1 MKYRLVKI
9 IANVAVMALVF
20 PMSLSA
26 QTEEN
31 PELQKTIQ
39 VYSEYK
45 PQISDASRIS
55 VNPKVYDTLDIQM
68 NLKYSV
74 TTTPLNT
81 DYHIIPL
88 KAVSVTGDKL
98 SELYRGEAVVGL
110 GNYWTGFLAVRYMT
124 ERSRLKQSGIELY
137 HFGSAG
143 KIKVNGNKVPA
154 GYTTDYVSAYWK
166 RFYEDCMAYASIK
179 PQFNSVLR
187 YGYGIPDTDPSGTT
201 VVRATKK
208 EQRRYRFGLSANAG
222 ICSIDADEDALRYKA
237 EFDYG
242 LTYAGNPTNVE
253 NLIGVTGGVNRKVG
267 KIKLGLDADFQVSAL
282 NFEPKDIDSSLTKV
296 QGVLQ
301 AMPYIQVG
309 ANSWNLQAG
318 IKASPVIGG
327 VSTFKVLPDVA
338 FTYALPKLKMIPYF
352 KFGGN
357 VDLVSMNE
365 MFEENP
371 YVADSVMIHPTINKL
386 GFEIGLNGR
395 VKKLI
400 TYNTSF
406 SVKAYEDMYFW
417 DAQYLRK
424 PYTMTTCNV
433 EYDDA
438 TVMDFHGDFGLLFRK
453 VNFAANFDYYLWQ
466 LQTIKEAWY
475 KPIIDFTLASR
486 FYIVNPNS
494 NKNKLSVEPRLYY
507 RLFTP
512 ESHGDYGTIF
522 NVDLGFEATY
532 FYNSI
537 FQIFLDV
544 NNILGM
550 NTDKYVDYPLQGFN
564 FLIGASFS
572 FGGHKE

>member
-110 GNYWTGFLAVRYMT
+110 GNYWTGLLAVRYMT

-143 KIKVNGNKVPA
+143 KIKVNGSKVPA

-166 RFYEDCMAYASIK
+166 RFYEDCMIYASVK

-208 EQRRYRFGLSANAG
+208 EQRRYRIGLSANAG
-222 ICSIDADEDALRYKA
+222 VRSIDADEDAFRYNA
-237 EFDYG
+237 DAQYD
-242 LTYAGNPTNVE
+242 LTYAGNPTNLE
-253 NLIGVTGGVNRKVG
+253 NLLGVTGSVDRKLG
-267 KIKLGLDADFQVSAL
+267 KIALGLDADFQLSAL
-282 NFEPKDIDSSLTKV
+282 NFEPKDIDSSLSNV
-296 QGVLQ
+296 QSVLQ
-301 AMPYIQVG
+301 ATPFIQVG
-309 ANSWNLQAG
+309 ANNWKLRAG
-318 IKASPVIGG
+318 IKASPVMGG
-327 VSTFKVLPDVA
+327 ISTFKILPNVA
-338 FTYALPKLKMIPYF
+338 FQYAIPNLQMVPYF
-352 KFGGN
+352 NFGGN

-371 YVADSVMIHPTINKL
+371 YVADSVMIRPTINKL

-417 DAQYLRK
+417 KGEYKRLGK
-424 PYTMTTCNV
+424 NMTTFGV
-433 EYDDA
+433 VYDDA
-438 TVMDFHGDFGLLFRK
+438 TVMNFHGDFGLLFRK
-453 VNFAANFDYYLWQ
+453 VNFMANFDYYLWQ
-466 LQTIKEAWY
+466 LQNEKEAWY
-475 KPIIDFTLASR
+475 KPIVDVSLASR
-486 FYIVNPNS
+486 FYILNPNT
-494 NKNKLSVEPRLYY
+494 NKNKLAVEPNLSYK
-507 RLFTP
+507 LFTS
-512 ESHGDYGTIF
+512 EGHGDYGNID
-522 NVDLGFEATY
+522 NLDLGLKATY

-544 NNILGM
+544 NYLLWGDERYI
-550 NTDKYVDYPLQGFN
+550 DYQLQRFN

>member
-110 GNYWTGFLAVRYMT
+110 GNYLTGLLAVRYMT

-143 KIKVNGNKVPA
+143 KIKLYGEKVPA
-154 GYTTDYVSAYWK
+154 GYTTDYISAYWK
-166 RFYEDCMAYASIK
+166 RFYEDCMIYASVK

-282 NFEPKDIDSSLTKV
+282 NFEPKDVDSSLTKV
-296 QGVLQ
+296 QSVLQ
-301 AMPYIQVG
+301 ATPFIQVG
-309 ANSWNLQAG
+309 ANNWKLRAG
-318 IKASPVIGG
+318 IKASPVMGG
-327 VSTFKVLPDVA
+327 ISTFKILPNVA
-338 FTYALPKLKMIPYF
+338 FQYAIPNLQMVPYF
-352 KFGGN
+352 NFGGN

-371 YVADSVMIHPTINKL
+371 YVADSVMIRPTINKL

-417 DAQYLRK
+417 DAQHLRK
-424 PYTMTTCNV
+424 PYTMTTFKV

-475 KPIIDFTLASR
+475 KPIVDFTLASR

-494 NKNKLSVEPRLYY
+494 NKNKLSVEPRLFY
-507 RLFTP
+507 RLFTS
-512 ESHGDYGTIF
+512 EGHGDYGNLF

>member
-9 IANVAVMALVF
+9 IANVAVMAFVF

-110 GNYWTGFLAVRYMT
+110 GNYWTGLLAVRYMT

-166 RFYEDCMAYASIK
+166 RFYEDCMVYASIK

-187 YGYGIPDTDPSGTT
+187 YGWTT
-201 VVRATKK
+201 EAGYAKNGEVIDASKK
-208 EQRRYRFGLSANAG
+208 EQRRYRIGLSANAG
-222 ICSIDADEDALRYKA
+222 VRSIDADEDALRYKA

-282 NFEPKDIDSSLTKV
+282 NFEPKDVDSSLTKV
-296 QGVLQ
+296 QSVLQ

-327 VSTFKVLPDVA
+327 ISTFKVLPDVA

-371 YVADSVMIHPTINKL
+371 YVADSVMIRPTINKL

-417 DAQYLRK
+417 RAQYLRK
-424 PYTMTTCNV
+424 PYTMTTFNV

-438 TVMDFHGDFGLLFRK
+438 TVMNFHGDFGLLFRK

-475 KPIIDFTLASR
+475 KPIVDFTLASR

-494 NKNKLSVEPRLYY
+494 NKNKLSIEPRLCY

-512 ESHGDYGTIF
+512 EGHGDYGTIF

>member
-110 GNYWTGFLAVRYMT
+110 GNYWTGLLAVRYMT

-137 HFGSAG
+137 HHGSAG

-166 RFYEDCMAYASIK
+166 RFYEDCMVYASIK

-187 YGYGIPDTDPSGTT
+187 YGWNTDAGYVKNGE
-201 VVRATKK
+201 VVNASKK
-208 EQRRYRFGLSANAG
+208 EQRRYRIGLSANAG
-222 ICSIDADEDALRYKA
+222 VRSTDADEDAFRYNA
-237 EFDYG
+237 DAQYD
-242 LTYAGNPTNVE
+242 LTYAGNPTNLE
-253 NLIGVTGGVNRKVG
+253 NLLGVTGSVDRKLG
-267 KIKLGLDADFQVSAL
+267 KIALGLDADFQLSAL
-282 NFEPKDIDSSLTKV
+282 NFEPKDIDSSLSNV
-296 QGVLQ
+296 QSVLQ
-301 AMPYIQVG
+301 ATPFIQVG
-309 ANSWNLQAG
+309 ANNWKLRAG

-327 VSTFKVLPDVA
+327 ISTFKVLPDVA

-371 YVADSVMIHPTINKL
+371 YAADSVMIRPTINKL
-386 GFEIGLNGR
+386 GFEIGLDGR
-395 VKKLI
+395 VKKLV

-417 DAQYLRK
+417 SAQSKRLDKR
-424 PYTMTTCNV
+424 MTTFGV
-433 EYDDA
+433 IYDDA

-475 KPIIDFTLASR
+475 KPIVDFTLASR

-494 NKNKLSVEPRLYY
+494 NKNKLSVEPQLCY
-507 RLFTP
+507 RLFTS
-512 ESHGDYGTIF
+512 EGHGDYGNIS